1 MDEPLFSPVDHIHN
15 DLICR
20 YFADGTLI
28 DANENFIH
36 FFGLLPDRLVGANLL
51 DLLPAEE
58 TGHFYHHVA
67 LLCVEQTCV
76 TFEQRAWRSDGSERW
91 LRWTLRGT
99 FSPEGALFEIRAVG
113 QDITAR
119 KWATEQLEKADLCY
133 QSMFEGAQEGVFQLT
148 ADNRLIQANPSLA
161 RILGFSSLES
171 MFAAVNT
178 PGGSNFLPE
187 PCWQEVLRRCENSD
201 QVHDFEFPFAR
212 KDGSN
217 IWVSLNLRVIRKPNG
232 RHASFEGTLR
242 DITDRYESEL
252 RLVETASQIS
262 ALSKI
267 GQQVLANLEEGRA
280 LCEFTNSL
288 SELWGGDTCVT
299 VFLVSGADL
308 IQTVSN
314 GIVPQGDG
322 SSIGELASR
331 ALKDNESLM
340 DAAGDRSCIAAPLRM
355 GDHVIGVIEA
365 TRSASL
371 EFHPTDLQLLAAAAQ
386 WAALAIHNARQHA
399 EIQNRLQ
406 ELQSMSTI
414 RQALSETFD
423 LECLF
428 QLIVDS
434 AIQMAPQAH
443 GAVIHLLETK
453 TPNLVATSMAGEIAT
468 RIPEIHLDVEDRII
482 REVVL
487 HNEIINIP
495 DLTQDPRSDGQAHRL
510 SMHSLLVAP
519 VQSANGCFGTI
530 SLLSADRNAFSAD
543 DERVISSLGL
553 EAAIAIQNARLYQ
566 AERRQREIAE
576 ALGEAAAAFNRSL
589 DLNEVLDCIL
599 DQTMRVIS
607 CRISS
612 ILLVEGD
619 EAHLVRQRSNT
630 ETTQM
635 IAYPESTRLPLS
647 TPTLKTMMETQHPIL
662 VQDAHHFSGW
672 LPMDAVSWVRS
683 YAAAPLVVDQKSIGF
698 LNVDSEFSD
707 CFNEETTH
715 ILQTFAAHAAIAIQN
730 ARLYSDLE
738 SALQQEKAMRAQ
750 LLQADKLSAMGRMA
764 SSIAH
769 EVNNPLQAIQ
779 GCLERARAVNITP
792 DRRNQ
797 YLKLAEEELE
807 RLSHIL
813 QRVLDFQR
821 PGMGT
826 PERQDVHPII
836 ENVLALSGKRLQSAR
851 IQIIREW
858 MSNPPLV
865 RVASNQLKQV
875 FLNLL
880 LNAADA
886 MSDGGTLIIRTE
898 LQTEPGNIWLKI
910 IFKDNGPG
918 IRPQDMDKIF
928 EPFYSTKDRGTGLG
942 LWVSHS
948 IILAHQGKLTVESQ
962 LGKGSVF
969 TIWLPVA
976 STDLKKGES
985 RKEKEGHGTDN

>member
-1 MDEPLFSPVDHIHN
+1 MDEPQFSPVDPVQN

-20 YFADGTLI
+20 YFSDGTLI
-28 DANENFIH
+28 DANESFIH
-36 FFGLLPDRLVGANLL
+36 FFGLSPDRLVGVKLL
-51 DLLPAEE
+51 DLLVTEE
-58 TGHFYHHVA
+58 AGHFYHHVA
-67 LLCVEQTCV
+67 LLCIERTCV
-76 TFEQRAWRSDGSERW
+76 TYEQRVQRSDGSERW
-91 LRWTLRGT
+91 VQWTLRGT
-99 FSPEGALFEIRAVG
+99 FSPEGALLEIRAVG

-119 KWATEQLEKADLCY
+119 KWSMEQLEKAELCY

-161 RILGFSSLES
+161 RILGFPSPEALY
-171 MFAAVNT
+171 AAVNA
-178 PGGSNFLPE
+178 PGESHFLPDA
-187 PCWQEVLRRCENSD
+187 CWQEALRRCENSD
-201 QVHDFEFPFAR
+201 YVHDFEFPFVR
-212 KDGSN
+212 KDGSK
-217 IWVSLNLRVIRKPNG
+217 IWASLNLRIVRKSSGQPV
-232 RHASFEGTLR
+232 SLEGTLR
-242 DITDRYESEL
+242 DTTDRYESEQ
-252 RLVETASQIS
+252 RLAETAYQIS

-280 LCEFTNSL
+280 ICEFTASL
-288 SELWGGDTCVT
+288 SELWGSGTSVIVSLMRGD
-299 VFLVSGADL
+299 DL
-308 IQTVSN
+308 FQTVNN
-314 GIVPQGDG
+314 GIVVQGNG
-322 SSIGELASR
+322 SSAGKLAYRVLNS
-331 ALKDNESLM
+331 NESVM
-340 DAAGDRSCIAAPLRM
+340 DILDNRSCIAAPLRM
-355 GDHVIGVIEA
+355 GDRVIGVIEA
-365 TRSASL
+365 TRSASI
-371 EFHPTDLQLLAAAAQ
+371 EFKTTDLQLLTAAAQ

-399 EIQNRLQ
+399 EIQHRLQ
-406 ELQSMSTI
+406 ELQAMSTI

-423 LECLF
+423 LDCLF

-434 AIQMAPQAH
+434 AIQIAPQAH

-453 TPNLVATSMAGEIAT
+453 TLDLVATSMAGEIAT

-482 REVVL
+482 REVIL

-607 CRISS
+607 CRIAT
-612 ILLVEGD
+612 ILLVEGS
-619 EAHLVRQRSNT
+619 EAHLVRQRSNASST
-630 ETTQM
+630 QTIEYPATT
-635 IAYPESTRLPLS
+635 SLSLS
-647 TPTLKTMMETQHPIL
+647 TPTLKKMMETQHPIL
-662 VQDAHHFSGW
+662 IHDAQSFSGW
-672 LPMDAVSWVRS
+672 LPLDVVKWVHS
-683 YAAAPLVVDQKSIGF
+683 YAAAPLVVDQKTIGF
-698 LNVDSEFSD
+698 LNVDSENADF
-707 CFNEETTH
+707 FNEETTH

-738 SALQQEKAMRAQ
+738 SALQQEKAMRTQ
-750 LLQADKLSAMGRMA
+750 LIQADKLSAMGRMA

-779 GCLERARAVNITP
+779 GCLERARAVNTTP
-792 DRRNQ
+792 ERRNQ
-797 YLKLAEEELE
+797 YLKIAEEELE

-836 ENVLALSGKRLQSAR
+836 ENVLALSGKRLQTAR
-851 IQIIREW
+851 IQILREW
-858 MSNPPLV
+858 MSHPPLV

-886 MSDGGTLIIRTE
+886 MPDGGTLIIRTE

-985 RKEKEGHGTDN
+985 NQ